1 MTHIAHHPI
10 FALSGQLVARALR
23 VFKNRRQ
30 VTQLSTLSDEAL
42 KDIGL
47 TRSDVRRAV
56 ALPFYSDPAPFLRQM
71 ADGHTLLA
79 LQILPLAANAEP
91 NTRKPAVSLV
101 HPRPEIA
108 A

>member
-1 MTHIAHHPI
+1 MTQIAHHPI
-10 FALSGQLVARALR
+10 IALSGQMVARALR

-30 VTQLSTLSDEAL
+30 VNKLSALSDEAL

-47 TRSDVRRAV
+47 TRSDVRRAI
-56 ALPFYSDPAPFLRQM
+56 ALPFHSDPAPFLKQM
-71 ADGHTLLA
+71 ANGRDLPA
-79 LQILPLAANAEP
+79 LQALPSAANTAP
-91 NTRKPAVSLV
+91 HTSYSAAIPA

>member
-10 FALSGQLVARALR
+10 FALSGQLVASALR

-30 VTQLSTLSDEAL
+30 VTELWTLSDEAL

-47 TRSDVRRAV
+47 TRSDVRRAR
-56 ALPFYSDPAPFLRQM
+56 ALPFHKDPAPFLNQM
-71 ADGHTLLA
+71 ANGHGA
-79 LQILPLAANAEP
+79 EKLPIAANSALPEYKS
-91 NTRKPAVSLV
+91 RLSLV
-101 HPRPEIA
+101 LPRSEIA

>member
-30 VTQLSTLSDEAL
+30 VAQLWTLSDEAL

-47 TRSDVRRAV
+47 TRSDVRRAR
-56 ALPFYSDPAPFLRQM
+56 ALPLHKDPAFFLTQM
-71 ADGHTLLA
+71 TSGPGELAFPIAANSVVPRLDETLLA
-79 LQILPLAANAEP
+79 
-91 NTRKPAVSLV
+91 
-101 HPRPEIA
+101 PRQPEIA